1 MKAVLFGS
9 ASALALAL
17 GARVMLRR
25 GPPAEP
31 SEPQLSE
38 QDTRAVTRQFLLY
51 FIVPL
56 WLGAGIADWTR
67 HRATHIETTSGACE
81 TLIHIIMLVEMGVPV
96 LGGLFL
102 EITAPV
108 LALMI
113 ASFFVH
119 EWTALWDV
127 SYAVTRR
134 EVTPVEQHIH
144 SFLEM
149 LPLMAAGFISVL
161 HWPKL
166 RALVGLAEDPDP
178 SFRLK
183 QEPLPVRYVAT
194 TLGAVALFELL
205 PYLEELWRD
214 WRANPG
220 RLIPPQGQPH
230 QRTLAPI
237 R

>member
-1 MKAVLFGS
+1 MKALLFGS
-9 ASALALAL
+9 ASVLALTLGVRAL
-17 GARVMLRR
+17 LRR
-25 GPPAEP
+25 PTPAAVGTRL
-31 SEPQLSE
+31 SEPE
-38 QDTRAVTRQFLLY
+38 TRAVTRRFLLY

-67 HRATHIETTSGACE
+67 HRATHIETTTGVKE
-81 TLIHIIMLVEMGVPV
+81 TLIHLLMLVEMGTPV
-96 LGGLFL
+96 VAGLFL
-102 EITAPV
+102 EINSPV
-108 LALMI
+108 LALII

-149 LPLMAAGFISVL
+149 LPLMAAAFISVL
-161 HWPKL
+161 HWPAL
-166 RALVGLAEDPDP
+166 RALVGRAPDPDP
-178 SFRLK
+178 TIRLK
-183 QEPLPVRYVAT
+183 DEPLPTRYVAA
-194 TLGAVALFELL
+194 TLGTVAVFEVL

-220 RLIPPQGQPH
+220 RLIPPDGQPH
-230 QRTLAPI
+230 QVAFGPLR
-237 R
+237 

>member
-1 MKAVLFGS
+1 MKALLFGS
-9 ASALALAL
+9 ASLVALAL
-17 GARVMLRR
+17 GARAMLSP
-25 GPPAEP
+25 GPTAEAAAP
-31 SEPQLSE
+31 HLSE
-38 QDTRAVTRQFLLY
+38 AETRAVTRQFLLY
-51 FIVPL
+51 FIIPL

-67 HRATHIETTSGACE
+67 HRATHIETTSGAKE
-81 TLIHIIMLVEMGVPV
+81 TLIHLLMLVEMGVPV
-96 LGGLFL
+96 LAGLFL
-102 EITAPV
+102 EITSPV

-166 RALVGLAEDPDP
+166 RALVGLARETAPG
-178 SFRLK
+178 FRLK
-183 QEPLPVRYVAT
+183 QDPLPVRYVAA
-194 TLGAVALFELL
+194 TLGAVVLFELL
-205 PYLEELWRD
+205 PYLEELWRC

-220 RLIPPQGQPH
+220 YLIPPKGQPH
-230 QRTLAPI
+230 QVTLAPI
-237 R
+237 G

>member
-1 MKAVLFGS
+1 MRALLFGT
-9 ASALALAL
+9 ASIVALTL
-17 GARVMLRR
+17 GGCAMLR
-25 GPPAEP
+25 P
-31 SEPQLSE
+31 SARRATVAPHLSE
-38 QDTRAVTRQFLLY
+38 EDTRTITRRFLLY
-51 FIVPL
+51 FIIPL
-56 WLGAGIADWTR
+56 WLGAGIADWTQ
-67 HRATHIETTSGACE
+67 HRATHIETTTGVKE
-81 TLIHIIMLVEMGVPV
+81 TLIHLLMLVETGVPV
-96 LGGLFL
+96 LAGLLL
-102 EITAPV
+102 EINSPI

-119 EWTALWDV
+119 EATALWDV

-149 LPLMAAGFISVL
+149 LPLMAVGFISVL

-166 RALVGLAEDPDP
+166 KALVGLAEDPDP
-178 SFRLK
+178 RIRLK
-183 QEPLPVRYVAT
+183 QEPLPVGYVAT
-194 TLGAVALFELL
+194 TLGALLLFEAL

-220 RLIPPQGQPH
+220 YLIPPEGQPY
-230 QRTLAPI
+230 QVAVRPL